1 MLLTRFTSTNKR
13 EDTMNSQNDGFR
25 RKGIHE
31 IIVILFVLL
40 VIGLLYIKI
49 LFL

>member
-1 MLLTRFTSTNKR
+1 
-13 EDTMNSQNDGFR
+13 MNNLNDKF
-25 RKGIHE
+25 KKKSIHE